1 MKNDERIP
9 VVHDNCVLIQPV
21 VHTNLK
27 IYVLPINPNGYVN
40 GIRNCLDTNLKEIR
54 KHQKLKKK
62 IFFEIMQMTISDL
75 LKIKG
80 ATYPV

>member
-1 MKNDERIP
+1 MVKEKLGKMKKDERIP

-54 KHQKLKKK
+54 KHHKFKK
-62 IFFEIMQMTISDL
+62 IFS
-75 LKIKG
+75 LKSCR
-80 ATYPV
+80 